1 MGRQIMG
8 TRIARFISVITIL
21 SVVCIF
27 LTSCGEKKLP
37 AYVLLASEQSGLVQ
51 AYEAYFELDGNSL
64 KQVRQIRFENLV
76 ERTDH
81 YSLINFESYN
91 FKAIS
96 TNGNPSDYTYE
107 QSSLDTM
114 SFDKATL
121 IKYLR
126 KMGVFWTGEIQIQ
139 ITEFNDY
146 VILEAAHTDTNNMT
160 EVRTGLFR
168 SSKYIELPKG
178 SSLKSISKVY
188 KKT

>member
-8 TRIARFISVITIL
+8 TKIAKIISVITIL
-21 SVVCIF
+21 SVLCML
-27 LTSCGEKKLP
+27 LTSCGQKKMP

-51 AYEAYFELDGNSL
+51 AYDAYFELDGNSL
-64 KQVRQIRFENLV
+64 KEVREVRFENLV
-76 ERTDH
+76 ERTDN
-81 YSLINFESYN
+81 YKTIKFLSYN
-91 FKAIS
+91 FNAYS
-96 TNGNPSDYTYE
+96 TNGNPSDYSYE

-114 SFDKATL
+114 PFEKATL

-126 KMGVFWTGEIQIQ
+126 KMGVFWTGEIEIQ

-146 VILEAAHTDTNNMT
+146 VILEAAHTDTEDIT
-160 EVRTGLFR
+160 EVKTGLFR

-178 SSLKSISKVY
+178 SSLRSVNKVY